1 MKKQLI
7 AVIVGA
13 ILLFIWQFLSW
24 AMLNIHGAE
33 TRYTPNQER
42 IIEALSQNLPE
53 EGSFMIPNVPPG
65 TPMNQ
70 QEPMMKAWEGKPW
83 ATITYHKAMNTDMT
97 MNMVRG
103 FAIDLVALFLL
114 VWLLGKI
121 QQPNFATVIQ
131 ACLAIG
137 VISYLTI
144 PYLHSVWYKTETL
157 GHLIDAFGC
166 WGLIGVWLGWF
177 LNRK

>member
-1 MKKQLI
+1 
-7 AVIVGA
+7 
-13 ILLFIWQFLSW
+13 
-24 AMLNIHGAE
+24 
-33 TRYTPNQER
+33 
-42 IIEALSQNLPE
+42 
-53 EGSFMIPNVPPG
+53 
-65 TPMNQ
+65 
-70 QEPMMKAWEGKPW
+70 MKAWEGKPW